1 MTHDRLTS
9 PQRWVLGLTALAAL
23 LVGLDTTVVATAL
36 TTLRLDLGASAEQL
50 EWTVNAYTLS
60 FAVLLLT
67 AAALGDRFG
76 RRRIFVAGLSVFVLA
91 SAACAVAPGVGWLI
105 AARAVQ
111 GAGAAAVMPLA
122 LTLLGEVVSPSTR
135 ARALGMFSAVVGASV
150 PAGPLLGGAIADGT
164 SWRWIFWLNV
174 PLLALLIPLV
184 LTRIAPSRGPR
195 VRLDLPGLLLSA
207 GAALGLVWGLVRAN
221 TAGWTGPET
230 LLTLGAGVVLTV
242 AFILVER
249 RTEQPMLP
257 LRLFGVRAFAAG
269 NGAIFFLWAST
280 FGSVYF
286 MAQFFQVGQS
296 TGPFEAGLRLM
307 PWGAMTVL
315 VPRTVGALIPKHG
328 ERPFIVGGMVLH
340 GASLVWIAVLAA
352 PDVAYW
358 QLVAPLILSGIG
370 VAAAIP
376 ATQSAVLGAVTPP
389 DLGKASGAYSA
400 LRQLGGAFGV
410 AAVVA
415 VFAAA
420 GGYASAQVFVDG
432 FTPALIGCAA
442 LAMGAV
448 VAGTGTPGRKLV
460 TAARVDVPAV
470 SAPPVAAPPFSAP
483 TESARTGR

>member
-1 MTHDRLTS
+1 MTHERLTS
-9 PQRWVLGLTALAAL
+9 SQRWVLGLTAIAAL

-36 TTLRLDLGASAEQL
+36 TTLRLDLGASAEEL

-76 RRRIFVAGLSVFVLA
+76 RRRVFVAGLGVFALA
-91 SAACAVAPGVGWLI
+91 SAGCALAPDAGWLI
-105 AARAVQ
+105 AGRAVQ

-122 LTLLGEVVSPSTR
+122 LTLLGGVVSASTR
-135 ARALGMFSAVVGASV
+135 ARALGMFSAVVGVSV

-174 PLLALLIPLV
+174 PLVAVLVPLV
-184 LTRIAPSRGPR
+184 LTRVAPSRGPR

-221 TAGWTGPET
+221 TAGWTAPET
-230 LLTLGAGVVLTV
+230 VLALGAGVVLTV
-242 AFILVER
+242 AFLLVES

-257 LRLFGVRAFAAG
+257 LRLFGVRAFTAG
-269 NGAIFFLWAST
+269 NAAIFFLWAST
-280 FGSVYF
+280 FGSVFF

-315 VPRTVGALIPKHG
+315 VPRAVGSLIHKYG

-340 GASLVWIAVLAA
+340 GASMVWIAVLAA

-358 QLVAPLILSGIG
+358 RMVAPLILSGIG

-415 VFAAA
+415 VFAAS
-420 GGYASAQVFVDG
+420 GGYASARVFVDG
-432 FTPALIGCAA
+432 FAPAMVGCAV
-442 LAMGAV
+442 LAVGAIL
-448 VAGTGTPGRKLV
+448 AGAGTPGRRMVPAAQV
-460 TAARVDVPAV
+460 TAPAAASPSETVRV
-470 SAPPVAAPPFSAP
+470 S
-483 TESARTGR
+483 R